1 MFLRYARWVTDKFI
15 LVMLGLFPL
24 FVGFKAHAYTS
35 VTAAKFHFF
44 TIATCAWLAIV
55 AVLLIVGLIRGE
67 RYRPRPRTAHVFLAL
82 FLLFGAVSAA
92 FSEYGDT
99 CLLGADRYD
108 GYLIT
113 VLYGAIFFGVSFLA
127 VPKRR
132 YVWALAISCT
142 VCCVIALLQLGG
154 LDPFRLYPEGLN
166 YYDKYEAMNAPFLG
180 TIGNTGLV
188 AAYLCLSAPM
198 LTVFA
203 VLSDRSADTWL
214 LLPGALALG
223 ILMLCDIDAGVVAI
237 AGCVLVTVPM
247 VLRRRRTARI
257 AAGIAGGLTLTGLAA
272 AYFWPGTS
280 GTLWELSQ
288 VLHGNLSDEFGSHR
302 GQIWKQSWQLFLE
315 KPWLGGGPGTNAER
329 LDIRWSR
336 YIEALGRERI
346 VVVGNTHNVYLGYLV
361 SFGLF
366 GAAAYVA
373 GAVSSLVTWFRRRL
387 DGALFPA
394 LGSAFLCYMIQE
406 FFSIGLCLTTPM
418 LWVVWGLLE
427 SPDPIPE
434 EPPAVRPEADG
445 PASENASM

>member
-24 FVGFKAHAYTS
+24 YVGFRVHAYTA
-35 VTAAKFHFF
+35 VTAAKFQFF
-44 TIATCAWLAIV
+44 TCATCVWLAII

-99 CLLGADRYD
+99 CLIGADRYD

-127 VPKRR
+127 VPRRR
-132 YVWALAISCT
+132 YVWALAVSST
-142 VCCVIALLQLGG
+142 VCCVIAMLQLGG
-154 LDPFRLYPEGLN
+154 MDPFKLYPEGLN

-180 TIGNTGLV
+180 TIGNAGLL
-188 AAYLCLSAPM
+188 AAYLCLASPL
-198 LTVFA
+198 LTVFS
-203 VLSDRSADTWL
+203 VLSDKTADTWL

-223 ILMLCDIDAGVVAI
+223 VLLLCDIDAGVVAV
-237 AGCVLVTVPM
+237 AVCVLVTVPM
-247 VLRRRRTARI
+247 ILRRRRPARI
-257 AAGIAGGLTLTGLAA
+257 AAGISGGLTLAGLVGV
-272 AYFWPGTS
+272 YFWPGTS
-280 GTLWELSQ
+280 GLLWELSQ

-315 KPWLGGGPGTNAER
+315 KPWLGGGPGTNSKR

-361 SFGLF
+361 SIGLF
-366 GAAAYVA
+366 GAAAYVI
-373 GAVSSLVTWFRRRL
+373 GAACSLATWFRRRRE
-387 DGALFPA
+387 GALFPA
-394 LGSAFLCYMIQE
+394 LGSAFLCYMVQE
-406 FFSIGLCLTTPM
+406 FFGIGLCLTTPM
-418 LWVVWGLLE
+418 LWVVWALLE
-427 SPDPIPE
+427 SPDAIREEKPESLPEPE
-434 EPPAVRPEADG
+434 EV
-445 PASENASM
+445 SM